1 VAPIRAAPA
10 RVAVAALA
18 GLAMGCA
25 TSFGQ
30 TYLDGALNALVNSA
44 SAWLVAPFLVGAL
57 MRTPGGA
64 LAAGL
69 ATCALQLVG
78 YYVTAEARGYS
89 AGGAIVLFWAGCAAI
104 GGPLFGL
111 AGRRW
116 RLRPQDIGATVLAAA
131 FLAEGLWV
139 YLIELGYLATAALWL
154 AIGVALALTLARS
167 AARWLTVTVPLA
179 LLGELLLSL
188 VYRQA
193 F

>member
-1 VAPIRAAPA
+1 MSPIRGVPA
-10 RVAVAALA
+10 RIAIAVLA
-18 GLAMGCA
+18 GLAVGGA
-25 TSFGQ
+25 TSLGQ
-30 TYLDGALNALVNSA
+30 AYLGGAPNALVNSA

-57 MRTPGGA
+57 MRTPRGA

-89 AGGAIVLFWAGCAAI
+89 AGGAIVLFWAGCALL

-111 AGRRW
+111 AGHRW
-116 RLRPQDIGATVLAAA
+116 RLRPQDIGATVLPAV

-154 AIGVALALTLARS
+154 AIGAALAATLARP
-167 AARWLTVTVPLA
+167 AARWLAVTVPLA